1 MFKVTNVYVI
11 GMFATVGGLLFGC
24 DISSMSGLVSNPV
37 YIGYFNVDSSALSGA
52 VVAVMSA
59 GSFVGAIIAGFLSD
73 HLGRKETIL
82 ISACCWVVG
91 SILMCAAQN
100 VGMLIVGRII
110 NGLAVGG
117 ASMVVPVYQAEIAP
131 RNIRGRIVSFQQW
144 AITWGIL
151 IQYLVQ
157 YGCSYIPGGNTW
169 PGGNTAV
176 FRIPWGVQMV
186 WGIGLAIFILGFP
199 QSPRWL
205 ADKDRWDETL
215 EVLADLHGKGDV
227 NNEEVQYE
235 YREIQAAVKFDRE
248 QGANSYIEC
257 FKQGYAGRTFLG
269 MCIQMWS
276 QLTGMNVMMY
286 YITFVFQGAGLSG
299 NTANLTASLVQY
311 ILNVLA
317 TIPAILY
324 LDRWGRRPTLIY
336 GAFAMCIFLF
346 IVGAIMGA
354 RGHAVS
360 DPTNPAVN
368 WALAEGDTSGSIAL
382 IVMIYLFVCSFATS
396 WGPCSWTYPSEIFPL
411 RIRSKAVA
419 LATATNWAF
428 NTGLAEWAPPMMQ
441 SINYKAYFFY
451 AIMNLAAGI
460 HVFLACPETKGRTL
474 EEVDALFNSGVPAWK
489 SKHVD
494 SHELAAKL
502 EGDDA
507 NIEKKEVESA

>member
-1 MFKVTNVYVI
+1 
-11 GMFATVGGLLFGC
+11 
-24 DISSMSGLVSNPV
+24 MSGLVSNQT
-37 YIGYFNVDSSALSGA
+37 YMNYFGVADDPAKAGA

-59 GSFVGAIIAGFLSD
+59 GSFVGALIAGVLSD
-73 HLGRKETIL
+73 RLGRKETIL
-82 ISACCWVVG
+82 IAAICWIVG
-91 SILMCAAQN
+91 STLMCAAQN
-100 VGMLIVGRII
+100 LGMLIVGRII

-117 ASMVVPVYQAEIAP
+117 ASMVVPVYQSEIAP

-157 YGCSYIPGGNTW
+157 YGSSYVVGAQT
-169 PGGNTAV
+169 GNTAV
-176 FRIPWGVQMV
+176 FRIPWGVQMI

-205 ADKDRWDETL
+205 ADKDRWDECL
-215 EVLADLHGKGDV
+215 QVLADLHSKGDI
-227 NNEEVQYE
+227 NNEEVQFE

-248 QGANSYIEC
+248 QGANSYAEC
-257 FKQGYAGRTFLG
+257 FKQGYAGRTILG

-286 YITFVFQGAGLSG
+286 YITFVFQGAGLQG
-299 NTANLTASLVQY
+299 DVANLTASLVQY

-336 GAFAMCIFLF
+336 GAAAMAIFLF

-354 RGHAVS
+354 RGHPVTSA
-360 DPTNPAVN
+360 NAAVN
-368 WALAEGDTSGSIAL
+368 WALDPSDRSSSIAL

-396 WGPCSWTYPSEIFPL
+396 WGPCSWTYPAEIFPL

-451 AIMNLAAGI
+451 ACMNVAAGV
-460 HVFLACPETKGRTL
+460 HVYLACPETKGRTL

-489 SKHVD
+489 SKYVD
-494 SHELAAKL
+494 SNELAAQL
-502 EGDDA
+502 EG
-507 NIEKKEVESA
+507 EKNKEETTA